1 MATSVNAFVC
11 CVFAFLVWFAF
22 FSLSPPKLGTT
33 NSYPCRHLCFARIY
47 THFCY
52 LCMHEY
58 TIFLYIA
65 IYVIVLYTIRWYIDT
80 YSLTHWTSACHVWPA
95 TIVFVGTPPSCV
107 RFLPSRL
114 AGFYRTKHPFSRN
127 PGIIFNI
134 HKWWITMFGGD
145 E

>member
-22 FSLSPPKLGTT
+22 LASHRPNLGTT
-33 NSYPCRHLCFARIY
+33 NSHPCRHLCFARIY

-80 YSLTHWTSACHVWPA
+80 HSLIGQAHVTCGPPQLFLSAHHRRSFSSKPA
-95 TIVFVGTPPSCV
+95 SRILPNKTPFFQEPRNSFVNST
-107 RFLPSRL
+107 
-114 AGFYRTKHPFSRN
+114 YIN
-127 PGIIFNI
+127 
-134 HKWWITMFGGD
+134 GG
-145 E
+145 